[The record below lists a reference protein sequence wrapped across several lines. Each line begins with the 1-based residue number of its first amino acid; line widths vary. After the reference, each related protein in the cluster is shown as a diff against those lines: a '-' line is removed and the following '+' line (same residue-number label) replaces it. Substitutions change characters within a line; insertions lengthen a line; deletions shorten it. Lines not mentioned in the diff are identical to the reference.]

1 MKKKL
6 KKLFDIII
14 QEYDNNESFRQKI
27 EDLLEPKPEVK
38 SEKKRRNKRTPA
50 VLDPIIL
57 AEKDINELKTKL
69 EELDIEKLKD
79 IVSEFRLDPSR
90 IVMKWKDKDRMID
103 HIIKAAL
110 SRAEK
115 GDVFR
120 N

>member
-1 MKKKL
+1 MKKKI

-14 QEYDNNESFRQKI
+14 QEYDNNESFRKKV
-27 EDLLEPKPEVK
+27 ENLLEPKPEVK
-38 SEKKRRNKRTPA
+38 TEKKRKNKRTPA

-57 AEKDINELKTKL
+57 AEKDIDELKIKL
-69 EELDIEKLKD
+69 DELDIEKLKD
-79 IVSEFRLDPSR
+79 IVSEFRLDSSR
-90 IVMKWKDKDRMID
+90 LVMKWKDKERIIE
-103 HIIKAAL
+103 HIVKASI

>member
-14 QEYDNNESFRQKI
+14 QEYDNNESFRKKI
-27 EDLLEPKPEVK
+27 EDLLEPKPEAK
-38 SEKKRRNKRTPA
+38 TEKKRKNKRTPA
-50 VLDPIIL
+50 VLDPISL
-57 AEKDINELKTKL
+57 AEKDINELRIKL

-90 IVMKWKDKDRMID
+90 LVMKWKDKERIVE
-103 HIIKAAL
+103 HIIKASL
-110 SRAEK
+110 NRAEK

-120 N
+120 T

>member
-1 MKKKL
+1 MKKKI

-14 QEYDNNESFRQKI
+14 QEYDNNESFRKRI
-27 EDLLEPKPEVK
+27 EDLLEPKPDEK
-38 SEKKRRNKRTPA
+38 TEKKRKNKRTPA

-57 AEKDINELKTKL
+57 AEKDINELKIKL
-69 EELDIEKLKD
+69 DELDIEKLKD
-79 IVSEFRLDPSR
+79 IVSEFRLDSSR
-90 IVMKWKDKDRMID
+90 LVMKWKDKERIIE
-103 HIIKAAL
+103 HIVKAAI